1 MTKQGV
7 FMRLWVYLKNYK
19 SALFLAI
26 FLKVLASVMSVAEP
40 FILGLAI
47 TELTAN
53 LFDMA
58 KGIEGARIN
67 TSYILMILVHFLYN

>member
-26 FLKVLASVMSVAEP
+26 FLKGLASVMSVAEP
-40 FILGLAI
+40 FILGLAS

-53 LFDMA
+53 LFDMSQVCIQM
-58 KGIEGARIN
+58 KSLLCS
-67 TSYILMILVHFLYN
+67 TCWT